1 MILSQG
7 GEQSKSHT
15 QNLLILQVKPLT
27 RGLHVLNY
35 KKIVMKK
42 EWSNKLLSNVKTN
55 NTMLLQNFALKDKHY

>member
-7 GEQSKSHT
+7 GEQSKNHT
-15 QNLLILQVKPLT
+15 LHLLILKVKPLT

-55 NTMLLQNFALKDKHY
+55 NTMLLQNFALKDKHN

>member
-55 NTMLLQNFALKDKHY
+55 NTMLLQNFALKDKHN